1 VTFSIDARELV
12 GLLGPNGSGKTTL
25 LKAISRALRPKVGAV
40 YLNEAEVYQ
49 MKGREVAKS
58 VAVVPQVSSVGF
70 DLTALDV
77 VLMGRHPHLGR
88 FELEGERDLAVA
100 REAMKMT
107 KVWHLAERRVSELSG
122 GERQRVMIA
131 RALAQEPKV
140 LLLDE
145 PTTHLD
151 INCQLEIMDLL
162 REICVRRGIAALAVL
177 HDLNLASCYCD
188 RLMLMKGGR
197 IVAAGGVEEVL
208 TSENVR
214 EVFGVDVLVKRHPA
228 TGAPYV
234 VPLPPR
240 RAAPAGG
247 PRVHVI
253 GGAGTGSRL
262 MKALVEGGFNVTA
275 GVLHVLDTDH
285 EMAAALGLSTVSEA
299 PFSPISEQSHE
310 ANLEMVR
317 RADAVVLTS
326 MPVGYGNLLNL
337 KAALA
342 AAESG
347 IPTFVVEDVPIAK
360 RDFTRGEARELV
372 SELRK
377 AGATFVSS
385 QDELLRLLDELKAK
399 SRVEVPPRG

>member
-40 YLNEAEVYQ
+40 YLNEEEVYR
-49 MKGREVAKS
+49 MKGREVAKN
-58 VAVVPQVSSVGF
+58 VAVVPQVGGVGF

-162 REICVRRGIAALAVL
+162 REVCVKRGIAALAVL

-188 RLMLMKGGR
+188 RLMLMKEGR
-197 IVAAGGVEEVL
+197 IVAAGSVEEVL
-208 TSENVR
+208 TSKNVR

-247 PRVHVI
+247 PRVHMI
-253 GGAGTGSRL
+253 CGAGTGSRL

-310 ANLEMVR
+310 ANLEMIR

-347 IPTFVVEDVPIAK
+347 IPTFVVDDVPIAK
-360 RDFTRGEARELV
+360 RDFTRGEARELML
-372 SELRK
+372 ELRR
-377 AGATFVSS
+377 AGAAFVSS

-399 SRVEVPPRG
+399 SPAEVPSRG

>member
-1 VTFSIDARELV
+1 MTFSIDARELV

-40 YLNEAEVYQ
+40 YLNEEEVYR
-49 MKGREVAKS
+49 MKGREVAKN
-58 VAVVPQVSSVGF
+58 VAVVPQVGGVGF

-162 REICVRRGIAALAVL
+162 REVCVKRGIAALAVL

-188 RLMLMKGGR
+188 RLMLMKEGR
-197 IVAAGGVEEVL
+197 IVAAGSVEEVL
-208 TSENVR
+208 TSKNVR
-214 EVFGVDVLVKRHPA
+214 EVFGVDVLVKRHLA

-247 PRVHVI
+247 PRVHMI
-253 GGAGTGSRL
+253 CGAGTGSRL

-310 ANLEMVR
+310 ANLEMIR

-347 IPTFVVEDVPIAK
+347 IPTFVVDDVPIAK
-360 RDFTRGEARELV
+360 RDFTRGEARELML
-372 SELRK
+372 ELRR
-377 AGATFVSS
+377 AGAAFVSS

-399 SRVEVPPRG
+399 SPAEVPSRG

>member
-40 YLNEAEVYQ
+40 YLNEEEVYR
-49 MKGREVAKS
+49 MKGREVAKN
-58 VAVVPQVSSVGF
+58 VAVVPQVGGVGF

-162 REICVRRGIAALAVL
+162 REVCVKRGIAALAVL

-188 RLMLMKGGR
+188 RLMLMKEGR
-197 IVAAGGVEEVL
+197 IVAAGSVEEVL
-208 TSENVR
+208 TSKNVR
-214 EVFGVDVLVKRHPA
+214 EVFGVDVLVKRHLA

-247 PRVHVI
+247 PRVHMI
-253 GGAGTGSRL
+253 CGAGTGSRL

-310 ANLEMVR
+310 ANLEMIR

-347 IPTFVVEDVPIAK
+347 IPTFVVDDVPIAK
-360 RDFTRGEARELV
+360 RDFTRGEARELML
-372 SELRK
+372 ELRR
-377 AGATFVSS
+377 AGAAFVSS

-399 SRVEVPPRG
+399 SPAEVPSRG

>member
-40 YLNEAEVYQ
+40 YLNEEEVYR
-49 MKGREVAKS
+49 MKGREVAKN
-58 VAVVPQVSSVGF
+58 VAVVPQVGGVGF

-162 REICVRRGIAALAVL
+162 REVCVKRGIAALAVL

-188 RLMLMKGGR
+188 RLMLMKEGR
-197 IVAAGGVEEVL
+197 IVAAGSVEEVL
-208 TSENVR
+208 TSKNVR

-247 PRVHVI
+247 PRVHMI
-253 GGAGTGSRL
+253 CGAGTGSRL

-310 ANLEMVR
+310 ANLGMIR

-347 IPTFVVEDVPIAK
+347 IPTFVVDDVPIAK
-360 RDFTRGEARELV
+360 RDFTRGEARELML
-372 SELRK
+372 ELRR
-377 AGATFVSS
+377 AGAAFVSS

-399 SRVEVPPRG
+399 SPAEVPSRG

>member
-1 VTFSIDARELV
+1 
-12 GLLGPNGSGKTTL
+12 
-25 LKAISRALRPKVGAV
+25 
-40 YLNEAEVYQ
+40 
-49 MKGREVAKS
+49 
-58 VAVVPQVSSVGF
+58 
-70 DLTALDV
+70 
-77 VLMGRHPHLGR
+77 
-88 FELEGERDLAVA
+88 
-100 REAMKMT
+100 
-107 KVWHLAERRVSELSG
+107 
-122 GERQRVMIA
+122 MIA

-208 TSENVR
+208 TSENVK

-253 GGAGTGSRL
+253 CGAGTGSRL

-347 IPTFVVEDVPIAK
+347 IPTFVLEDVPIAK
-360 RDFTRGEARELV
+360 RDFTRGEARELM

-399 SRVEVPPRG
+399 SRVEVSPRG

>member
-40 YLNEAEVYQ
+40 YLNEEEVYQ

-58 VAVVPQVSSVGF
+58 VAVVPQVGGVGF

-88 FELEGERDLAVA
+88 FELEGERDLAIA

-107 KVWHLAERRVSELSG
+107 KVWHLAERRVSELSC

-188 RLMLMKGGR
+188 RLMLMKEGR
-197 IVAAGGVEEVL
+197 IVAAGSVEEVL

-214 EVFGVDVLVKRHPA
+214 EVFGVDALVKRHPA

-247 PRVHVI
+247 PRVHMI
-253 GGAGTGSRL
+253 CGAGTGSRL

-310 ANLEMVR
+310 ANLEMIR

-347 IPTFVVEDVPIAK
+347 IPTFVVDDVPIAK
-360 RDFTRGEARELV
+360 RDFTRGEARELM